1 MSMDLEVLLK
11 SRIASVTSPTHPLTL
26 LQKSRVQVPEKDW
39 KICKLILS
47 EQEYDVQK
55 LKLSGGF
62 GNQTELNRDLVV
74 LVESSTP
81 HQPSLVVEV
90 EDSEVKTSRS
100 NKKLRPIKG

>member
-26 LQKSRVQVPEKDW
+26 LQKSRVQVAEKDW
-39 KICKLILS
+39 KKLIS
-47 EQEYDVQK
+47 SDQEYDVQK
-55 LKLSGGF
+55 LKLGKPS
-62 GNQTELNRDLVV
+62 EVNRDLVV

-90 EDSEVKTSRS
+90 EDSEVGKITGETPEVRS
-100 NKKLRPIKG
+100 DKRKP